1 MVNMSLAY
9 FPPVQFTTIIII
21 IISRTLTEVD
31 LPVASSP
38 HRVAVVDADVLP
50 LLDVHRRP
58 DHHPEVSVEMFACI
72 VDAGVLEEGDVR
84 VQCLRWSWGNWQFM
98 GIDIEHPADVQDFLC
113 SENGFRDFEELSGY
127 SHHRCKVLVIPA
139 ILSPSLLVRLQ
150 LLQLFPFG
158 PRCLF

>member
-1 MVNMSLAY
+1 MFSTNTNTTLAAINTNLTLAATTNTTLAATTNTTMVNMSLAY

-58 DHHPEVSVEMFACI
+58 DHHPARDVLNIMSFCHLKSPSKCLLALLMQECSRREMFAYNACNTHKYKYN
-72 VDAGVLEEGDVR
+72 L
-84 VQCLRWSWGNWQFM
+84 
-98 GIDIEHPADVQDFLC
+98 H
-113 SENGFRDFEELSGY
+113 
-127 SHHRCKVLVIPA
+127 
-139 ILSPSLLVRLQ
+139 
-150 LLQLFPFG
+150 
-158 PRCLF
+158 